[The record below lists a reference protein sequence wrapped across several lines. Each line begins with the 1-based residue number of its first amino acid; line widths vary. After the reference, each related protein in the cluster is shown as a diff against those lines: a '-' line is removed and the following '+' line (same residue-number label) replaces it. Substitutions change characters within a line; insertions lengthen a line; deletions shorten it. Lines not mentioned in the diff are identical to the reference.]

1 MTQQQE
7 EEISLLDNEQKNR
20 LWQYKMQEETTFNS
34 RLNFFLVFESVLLSV
49 VGLLSS
55 KTASSDKVVL
65 ISIISLGFIL
75 TILWGYIQA
84 KNKSNTEIIRALA
97 VKALPEYRMVRTQLA
112 KWPVPTMPLLTYG
125 IPILVGLI
133 WIALLIAVIVA

>member
-7 EEISLLDNEQKNR
+7 EEIFLLDNDQKNR
-20 LWQYKMQEETTFNS
+20 LWQHKMHEETTFNS

-55 KTASSDKVVL
+55 KAASPNKVVL

-84 KNKSNTEIIRALA
+84 KNKSNTEIIRALV
-97 VKALPEYRMVRTQLA
+97 VKALPEYRIVSTQLA
-112 KWPVPTMPLLTYG
+112 KWPIPTMPLLTYG

-133 WIALLIAVIVA
+133 WIALLIAVVVA

>member
-7 EEISLLDNEQKNR
+7 EEILLLDNEQKNR
-20 LWQYKMQEETTFNS
+20 LWQHKINEEAVFNS

-55 KTASSDKVVL
+55 KAASPNKVVL

-84 KNKSNTEIIRALA
+84 KNKSNNEIIRALA

-133 WIALLIAVIVA
+133 WIALLIAVVVA